1 MKLLFDSLDG
11 LLTELCDANV
21 KVVRISSALAVETNA
36 RTGGIPH
43 VVVRVLV
50 TAVMDES
57 RWAEWRL
64 WIGQAMAD
72 PSRGDVE
79 VPAWLVEAR
88 DHALARIS
96 KRVDEAGLLIREGIV
111 THDAGA
117 MDSFRL

>member
-11 LLTELCDANV
+11 LLTELRDANV
-21 KVVRISSALAVETNA
+21 KAIRVSPALAVETNA

-50 TAVMDES
+50 TAVLDEH
-57 RWAEWRL
+57 RWAELRL
-64 WIGQAMAD
+64 WIGQSMAD
-72 PSRGDVE
+72 PSCRDVD
-79 VPAWLVEAR
+79 VPSWLVEAR
-88 DHALARIS
+88 DRALARIS
-96 KRVDEAGLLIREGIV
+96 KRVDDAGLLIREGIV